1 MPRKGSAKRYAEVI
15 FDLARERSELEAWV
29 PRLQALGDLVQNEG
43 LRTVLET
50 PEVLLEEKVG
60 LIRQALA
67 GQSPLLQNLVALLT
81 SRQHLRLAPA
91 ILEEYQRL
99 ANAALGIEVAR
110 VTTAVPLEPE
120 ERTRIAARLSQLVE
134 REVRI
139 QSQVD
144 PSILG
149 GFVARFGDRLIDGSL
164 RTQLQELRRHLVAG
178 TT

>member
-1 MPRKGSAKRYAEVI
+1 MPNKGSAKRYAEVV
-15 FDLARERSELEAWV
+15 FDLARERGELQDWV
-29 PRLQALGDLVQNEG
+29 SRLQVLGDLARNEE

-50 PEVLLEEKVG
+50 PEIRLEEKVQ
-60 LIRQALA
+60 LIRTALA

-99 ANAALGIEVAR
+99 ANTALGVEVAQ
-110 VTTAVPLEPE
+110 VVTAVPLEPE
-120 ERTRIAARLSQLVE
+120 ERAKLIARLSQMAE
-134 REVRI
+134 RQVRI

-149 GFVARFGDRLIDGSL
+149 GFIVRMGDRLIDGST
-164 RTQLQELRRHLVAG
+164 RTRLQALRRRLVAG
-178 TT
+178 PA